1 MIRKAEV
8 KDLDRIMEIIKA
20 TIAEMKV
27 YGNTQWDE
35 NYPQKNDF
43 IGDVE
48 GGSLYVSEENGELY
62 GFICANFIEPDE
74 YKDIKWA
81 SDEKCLILHRMSI
94 NPKYRNQGTATKLI
108 EFAEKTARENGVNY
122 IKTDTYSVNKKM
134 NTLLLKLGYIH
145 RGNMNFLGKEKEF
158 YCYDKKI

>member
-8 KDLDRIMEIIKA
+8 RDLDRIMEIIKA
-20 TIAEMKV
+20 TIEEMKT

-48 GGSLYVSEENGELY
+48 SESLYVSEENGELY
-62 GFICANFIEPDE
+62 GFICANFVEPDE
-74 YKDIKWA
+74 YKDINWE
-81 SDEKCLILHRMSI
+81 SNEKCLILHRMSI

-108 EFAEKTARENGVNY
+108 KFAEKTAKENECG
-122 IKTDTYSVNKKM
+122 
-134 NTLLLKLGYIH
+134 
-145 RGNMNFLGKEKEF
+145 
-158 YCYDKKI
+158 

>member
-8 KDLDRIMEIIKA
+8 RDLDRIMEIIKA
-20 TIAEMKV
+20 TIEEMKT

-48 GGSLYVSEENGELY
+48 SESLYVSEENGELY
-62 GFICANFIEPDE
+62 GFICANFVEPDE
-74 YKDIKWA
+74 YKDINWE
-81 SDEKCLILHRMSI
+81 SNEKCLILHRMSI

-108 EFAEKTARENGVNY
+108 KFAEKTAKENGVNY
-122 IKTDTYSVNKKM
+122 IKTDTYSINKKM
-134 NTLLLKLGYIH
+134 NTLLLKH
-145 RGNMNFLGKEKEF
+145 HHT
-158 YCYDKKI
+158 